1 MTVYEA
7 IKEMRRRSQEHRPF
21 AMSYMSYSLQ
31 RGESH
36 GEVEV
41 EHALL
46 YKNPREPRSEYQNYM
61 LTYQDCTTREV
72 HQLWQPLL
80 MSFDHEPLTSID

>member
-7 IKEMRRRSQEHRPF
+7 IKEMRRRSEAHQPF

-46 YKNPREPRSEYQNYM
+46 IKNPKTHDEDVQNFM
-61 LTYQDCTTREV
+61 LTYRDQDTGEAK
-72 HQLWQPLL
+72 HFWQPLL
-80 MSFDHEPLTSID
+80 MSFNHEPLTSIN